1 MELMYLLL
9 LGAAILILVSLFL
22 AGLYVALQKKN
33 EDEEQTPQI
42 HHSGVYRLRRSPREA
57 LIAVKPSE
65 KDLQDH
71 LATQA
76 MPARE
81 SQALIDLWRDQTE
94 ANLRIIEEADIKEIR
109 TFQYEIPANQ
119 TEALKA
125 FPVGTYVTR
134 DQLGAHAELI
144 PPFHLGCKAVL
155 TPRNAWEG
163 GEWKPLLP
171 ASEGR
176 YHVPDWRNLV
186 S

>member
-1 MELMYLLL
+1 MYLLL
-9 LGAAILILVSLFL
+9 LGAAVLILVSLFL

-33 EDEEQTPQI
+33 EEEEQTPQI
-42 HHSGVYRLRRSPREA
+42 HNSGVYRLRRSPREA
-57 LIAVKPSE
+57 LLSAKPSE

-71 LATQA
+71 LAGTNLNPRETQA
-76 MPARE
+76 LLD
-81 SQALIDLWRDQTE
+81 SWRDQTE
-94 ANLRIIEEADIKEIR
+94 LNLRIIEEADIKEIR
-109 TFQYEIPANQ
+109 TFQYEIPASQ
-119 TEALKA
+119 VKALDA
-125 FPVGTYVTR
+125 FPPTTYVTR

-163 GEWKPLLP
+163 GDWKPLLP

-176 YHVPDWRNLV
+176 YHVPDWRNLA